1 MKTIITAIAIMVLYS
16 CSKDNVSRPD
26 SENPNYIGVYNSNAG
41 DTSYVTLNGNYASI
55 RWAALSG
62 NTITF
67 DSVLVSADFTFTDN
81 EYVDFGGIRH
91 SLGTGDFIP
100 SNTMYFKFVL
110 DNNATIIFNGI
121 KQ

>member
-1 MKTIITAIAIMVLYS
+1 MKKIIIIISIFLLSCNKENRPENVIITPSYV
-16 CSKDNVSRPD
+16 
-26 SENPNYIGVYNSNAG
+26 GVYNSNAG
-41 DTSYVTLNGNYASI
+41 DTSYVSVTDNYATI

-67 DSVLVSADFTFTDN
+67 DSVLVATDLTFTNN
-81 EYVDFGGIRH
+81 EYVDFGGLRH